1 MKELK
6 RPFIV
11 QNQASLSSIELSANQ
26 YKKKRNKGIETQM
39 KVSSVWDEGFTESF
53 KEEVILRENSRRICA
68 ICRDLIFPPGVQPE
82 NKPGGALKNKI
93 QSLKLG

>member
-39 KVSSVWDEGFTESF
+39 KVSSV
-53 KEEVILRENSRRICA
+53 
-68 ICRDLIFPPGVQPE
+68 
-82 NKPGGALKNKI
+82 
-93 QSLKLG
+93 